1 VERARIL
8 RFTCMTSVDADAEL
22 CRRAAEG
29 DRQAMSALVAAFRGP
44 LYRFAR
50 RLTRDDALAE
60 DVLQETFLTALKKV
74 GGWRGEG
81 TCRGWL
87 FSIARTQVLMAQRR
101 RTGEP
106 EGFEEVEPEAELPRL
121 GLEAGWGA
129 AMDPEALAS
138 RMEAQA
144 QLEAALA
151 TLAPAEREV
160 VALRDLEGLS
170 GEDTAQALGLS
181 LAAMKSRLHRAR
193 LALVAAVK
201 RGGGHG
207 G

>member
-1 VERARIL
+1 
-8 RFTCMTSVDADAEL
+8 MSQVDADGEL
-22 CRRAAEG
+22 CRRAAGG
-29 DRQAMSALVAAFRGP
+29 DRQALTALVAAFRGP

-60 DVLQETFLTALKKV
+60 DVLQDTFLTAV
-74 GGWRGEG
+74 RRIGDWRGKG

-87 FSIARTQVLMAQRR
+87 YAIARSQVLMARR
-101 RTGEP
+101 RKVGEP
-106 EGFEEVEPEAELPRL
+106 EAFDEVEAGAELPQL

-129 AMDPEALAS
+129 PMDPEALSA
-138 RMEAQA
+138 R
-144 QLEAALA
+144 LEERALFERA
-151 TLAPAEREV
+151 LGRLSGPEREV
-160 VALRDLEGLS
+160 IALRDLEGLS

-201 RGGGHG
+201 REGGGP
-207 G
+207 